1 MASPVKYTE
10 ISNSQMDLELRVLV
24 RSLAEEQSMDVSFS
38 PIKDDSKFEAPS
50 DCDVSENYTEFSDV
64 LADILK
70 DLSSRDDIVDGKTA
84 KSDDLSNTASKTNAN
99 NSRKFICSS
108 LSDDQMI
115 IDAGQKKIGPTHC
128 ETCGT
133 IYTLGDPSDEKHH
146 DQVHSGLIEKL
157 KMPQWKTERVVGQ
170 FPVGYV
176 ICVKPGDHGSHWNKV
191 KEVLSVV
198 DKDLGFSEVG
208 IRWPEQTKVYL
219 YIADKK
225 VVGFLL
231 AESITSAF
239 MILPIKGDKEKLYCC
254 TEKSQPVK
262 CGISRIWVLAEYRRK
277 KIATGLVNAM
287 KSSFFLNH
295 YLKDDEFAFSDPTLN
310 GISFASNFM
319 KRNQFLV
326 YNR

>member
-115 IDAGQKKIGPTHC
+115 IDAGQKKIG

-133 IYTLGDPSDEKHH
+133 IFYTLGDPSDEKHH
-146 DQVHSGLIEKL
+146 EKL
-157 KMPQWKTERVVGQ
+157 KMPPWKTERVVGQ
-170 FPVGYV
+170 FHAGYV
-176 ICVKPGDHGSHWNKV
+176 ICVKPGDHESHWNKV

-198 DKDLGFSEVG
+198 DKDLGFLDVG

-231 AESITSAF
+231 AESIASAF
-239 MILPIKGDKEKLYCC
+239 MIPTKADGEKVYCC

-262 CGISRIWVLAEYRRK
+262 CGISRIWVLAEYRWK
-277 KIATGLVNAM
+277 EIATGLVNSM
-287 KSSFFLNH
+287 KSSFCPNH
-295 YLKDDEFAFSDPTLN
+295 YLKDDEFAFSD
-310 GISFASNFM
+310 
-319 KRNQFLV
+319 LV
-326 YNR
+326 LLPSS